1 MEDKPDTRVP
11 FIRLDG
17 QGLDTFHNPE
27 AFKIKVAEV
36 SPLLQANHFNPQ
48 RNGDKAAERKQSK
61 I

>member
-1 MEDKPDTRVP
+1 MEDKSDTQVP
-11 FIRLDG
+11 FICLDR
-17 QGLDTFHNPE
+17 QGLDTFYNPD

-48 RNGDKAAERKQSK
+48 RKGDKAAERKQSK